1 MGALA
6 AGRLQAAL
14 SDATV
19 RARQASKEAETRS
32 AFVDDHLKE
41 LMQELGN
48 AINESLSESESMA
61 EVIGEIRRS
70 GYDVYLV
77 LEATIGFNKRKSEES
92 GAEIDASTPNGPPSE
107 LSFTAQDEAFLRALK
122 ITVKE

>member
-1 MGALA
+1 M
-6 AGRLQAAL
+6 
-14 SDATV
+14 
-19 RARQASKEAETRS
+19 
-32 AFVDDHLKE
+32 DDHLKE

-61 EVIGEIRRS
+61 EVIAAIRQS

-77 LEATIGFNKRKSEES
+77 LEATIGLNKRKSEGS
-92 GAEIDASTPNGPPSE
+92 GAELDTGTPSGPPSE

>member
-1 MGALA
+1 
-6 AGRLQAAL
+6 
-14 SDATV
+14 
-19 RARQASKEAETRS
+19 
-32 AFVDDHLKE
+32 VDDHLKE
-41 LMQELGN
+41 LMQDLEI

-61 EVIGEIRRS
+61 EVIAEIRHS

-77 LEATIGFNKRKSEES
+77 LEATIGFNKRKSET
-92 GAEIDASTPNGPPSE
+92 GAELDTNIPSGPPSE